1 MTVRQ
6 VSPADGSAG
15 VTIGWDPGQVFLQ
28 SGTLLDVPPGS
39 DLEAAIGLANLSP
52 LSGPDR
58 DNCQAGG
65 GGAVSN

>member
-15 VTIGWDPGQVFLQ
+15 VTIGWDLGQVFLQ
-28 SGTLLDVPPGS
+28 SGTVLDVPPGS
-39 DLEAAIGLANLSP
+39 DLESSIGLANLSP
-52 LSGPDR
+52 LSGPEQD
-58 DNCQAGG
+58 DLAQGG